1 MRKKKREKEK
11 KTRHA
16 KYMPDSLAREETG
29 LVVQSYTKGG
39 IINYG
44 MHVHKEH
51 ENKVGVVTTMEHEKN
66 LLK

>member
-44 MHVHKEH
+44 H